1 MRIYSKTGDK
11 GTTSLLGGKRVSK
24 SHLRIEAYGTVDEL
38 VSYTGLLRDQIES
51 GKIYDELV
59 QVQDKLMVCA
69 SLLAADCDNCETDL
83 PKLDEEDVSHL
94 EKLIDEMDNE
104 LPPLRSFI
112 LPGGHSTVSFCHITR
127 NVCRRAERYI
137 IRMHEEEGVPELVI
151 SYVNRLSDFFFVLGR
166 KLSKDL
172 SIKEVIWN
180 PKK

>member
-24 SHLRIEAYGTVDEL
+24 ANLRIETYGTVDEL
-38 VSYTGLLRDQIES
+38 ISYIGLLRDQVES
-51 GKIYDELV
+51 GKINDELIR
-59 QVQDKLMVCA
+59 VQDKLMVSA
-69 SLLAADCDNCETDL
+69 SLLAADCDNCEADL
-83 PKLDEEDVSHL
+83 PKLYEEDVTHL
-94 EKLIDEMDNE
+94 EKVIDEMDNE
-104 LPPLRSFI
+104 LPPLRNFI
-112 LPGGHSTVSFCHITR
+112 LPGGHSTVSFCHIAR

-137 IRMHEEEGVPELVI
+137 IRMHEEERVDELII

-172 SIKEVIWN
+172 SVKEVIWN